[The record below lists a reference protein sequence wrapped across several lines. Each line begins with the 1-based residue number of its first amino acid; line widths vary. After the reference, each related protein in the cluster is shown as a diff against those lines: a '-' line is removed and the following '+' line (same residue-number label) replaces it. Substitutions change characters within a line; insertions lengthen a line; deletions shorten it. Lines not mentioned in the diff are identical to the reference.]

1 MTLKEIIAT
10 IEELGNKHLMI
21 ATTYNGA
28 AMDRLAL
35 SDVEYPMFTF
45 DVSNARI
52 SGQTIEFDFSM
63 FFFDRLQADASNER
77 EVQSDQLSIAED
89 IIAQLKYGGWDSF
102 VLSDNVPIVFF
113 TDNTP
118 EMLAGVNATA
128 TVIVDFIADRCSV
141 PTTFVF

>member
-1 MTLKEIIAT
+1 MTLKEIIAI
-10 IEELGNKHLMI
+10 IEELGNKHQII

-45 DVSNARI
+45 DVSSARI
-52 SGQTIEFDFSM
+52 AGQTIEFDFSM
-63 FFFDRLQADASNER
+63 FFFDRLQADATNER

-102 VLSDNVPIVFF
+102 VLSENVPIVFF

-141 PTTFVF
+141 PTTFEF